1 MEVAPSINEILIRTS
16 PGCLCSR
23 MRNMEKM
30 GKSGVIYCLFVA
42 GLFLV
47 IIAKLSMFLCF
58 LLLLGVFYH
67 PPLYNFNC
75 EWDITRS
82 IREVWIKIWIFAR
95 TKRANFS
102 YGFLKWSCCFLNP
115 SLTLVFWQVNLFEA
129 FWGSNFTEGVW
140 KWILSWSYFW
150 VWKQVFSVGLPS

>member
-95 TKRANFS
+95 TKELIFLVNFRNDLTIFLILILRLFDKSTCSRRFEGLISLRVFESGS
-102 YGFLKWSCCFLNP
+102 YLDLI
-115 SLTLVFWQVNLFEA
+115 FEFENKFFGWA
-129 FWGSNFTEGVW
+129 S
-140 KWILSWSYFW
+140 
-150 VWKQVFSVGLPS
+150 